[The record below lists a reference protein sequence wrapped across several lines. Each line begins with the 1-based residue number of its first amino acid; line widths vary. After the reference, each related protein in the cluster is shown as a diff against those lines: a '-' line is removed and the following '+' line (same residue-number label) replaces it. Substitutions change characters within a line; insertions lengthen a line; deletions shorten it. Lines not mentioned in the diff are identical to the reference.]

1 MINHPNAKAVWTTLE
16 GDANQVHPVLV
27 VETDLE
33 LNALQPR
40 YDAVK
45 LESLIE
51 AIHRLLAESNGLIE
65 SLRIVPIRR

>member
-1 MINHPNAKAVWTTLE
+1 MINHPNATAVWTTLE

-33 LNALQPR
+33 LNALEPR

-51 AIHRLLAESNGLIE
+51 AIHKLLADSNGLIE
-65 SLRIVPIRR
+65 SLRIVPTRR

>member
-1 MINHPNAKAVWTTLE
+1 MVNHPNALAVWTTLE

-51 AIHRLLAESNGLIE
+51 AIHKLLADSNGVIE
-65 SLRIVPIRR
+65 NLRIVPTRR

>member
-33 LNALQPR
+33 LNALEPR
-40 YDAVK
+40 YDAAK
-45 LESLIE
+45 LESLIQ
-51 AIHRLLAESNGLIE
+51 AIHKRLAESNGVIE
-65 SLRIVPIRR
+65 NLRIVPLR